1 MNLSQKI
8 RLSAVLLV
16 TTCSVIGTQ
25 AAHAFDRDNPPPQPF
40 SAECHIDVL
49 DIVGMADCGL
59 PAVPAGKRW
68 VIETV
73 TGSLEL
79 PKGIK
84 PALIDFHIT
93 TGGVE
98 TDNVFPA
105 KFQGTSVFYPGDF
118 FTINEQVRLYQD
130 GNTGPFFSLALT
142 DNAPAATGFLTVAG
156 YLVDMH

>member
-8 RLSAVLLV
+8 RLLAALLV
-16 TTCSVIGTQ
+16 TTCSVIGTP
-25 AAHAFDRDNPPPQPF
+25 AAHALGPDNPPLQPF

-49 DIVGMADCGL
+49 GIVGQADCSGL
-59 PAVPAGKRW
+59 TVPAGKRW

-79 PKGIK
+79 PKGVK
-84 PALIDFHIT
+84 PAMIDFHIT

-98 TDNVFPA
+98 TDNIFPA
-105 KFQGTSVFYPGDF
+105 RFQGTSDFYPGDF

-130 GNTGPFFSLALT
+130 ANTGAFFNLVLT
-142 DNAPAATGFLTVAG
+142 DNPTGATGFLTVAG
-156 YLVDMH
+156 YLVDTH